1 MADDDIWASDED
13 NDQVS
18 YDQMIA
24 QREWEKMNEVHGNVS
39 KRSLFSFTFGGWL
52 PTTVRFR
59 NVIRLCLTIQFNFCR
74 RDTKMVLLRAR
85 TSPYKKGSTRAT
97 KKVLRWAAN
106 LASFA
111 VLQGKNLLFS
121 AVVIFADLR
130 THHFHSTLLVYY
142 TQVQKDVL
150 DSTLLDQLTQL
161 YNELSAIGVEDL
173 YTKDYFREPVN
184 EEEKKD
190 DQCCGQGS
198 CSSSEPAKDDQ
209 CCGQGS
215 CSSSEPAK
223 EDQTSAGC
231 CKSQDSESSCR
242 SNDAAS
248 KSVDPA
254 AVVASYQKR
263 VDQLVSQLP
272 LSLSNIVV

>member
-1 MADDDIWASDED
+1 M
-13 NDQVS
+13 
-18 YDQMIA
+18 
-24 QREWEKMNEVHGNVS
+24 
-39 KRSLFSFTFGGWL
+39 
-52 PTTVRFR
+52 
-59 NVIRLCLTIQFNFCR
+59 
-74 RDTKMVLLRAR
+74 
-85 TSPYKKGSTRAT
+85 
-97 KKVLRWAAN
+97 
-106 LASFA
+106 
-111 VLQGKNLLFS
+111 
-121 AVVIFADLR
+121 
-130 THHFHSTLLVYY
+130 
-142 TQVQKDVL
+142 QKDVL

-223 EDQTSAGC
+223 DDQTSAGC
-231 CKSQDSESSCR
+231 CKSQDSEASCR
-242 SNDAAS
+242 SNNAAS
-248 KSVDPA
+248 KSVDPT